1 MVIKTIVAL
10 VLFAV
15 KNDRCRNLMGNTKMR
30 GAYNLQISH
39 DAKKINKKS
48 GNSKT
53 SGVQNRL
60 AHRQSEF
67 ETVNSKL
74 RQKIQVR
81 G

>member
-1 MVIKTIVAL
+1 MT
-10 VLFAV
+10 AV
-15 KNDRCRNLMGNTKMR
+15 GIEWEIRKYRAIC

-67 ETVNSKL
+67 ETVNSEL